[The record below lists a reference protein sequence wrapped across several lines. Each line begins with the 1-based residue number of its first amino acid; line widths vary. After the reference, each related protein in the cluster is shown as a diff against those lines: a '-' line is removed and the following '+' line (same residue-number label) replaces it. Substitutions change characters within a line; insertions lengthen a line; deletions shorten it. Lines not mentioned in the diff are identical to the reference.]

1 MTQQVRN
8 PHQRRL
14 GMRLIS
20 CLIVTAI
27 VASAAPFSSGQVP
40 VPPGYK
46 VKKGKD
52 DKGRD
57 VQYARTGH
65 VTNYDESKVKP
76 YTLPDP
82 LTLLNGAAVRDADTW
97 FKKRRPEIL
106 EMFRTEYIGHVPASA
121 PQVKW
126 EVASSDPKAKG
137 GSAIMKKVVGRIGDK
152 ADGPRVN
159 LTLYI
164 PAMATGPV
172 PVILTVGTGPTND
185 ILSRGWAH
193 ATFSNAD
200 IQPDRNNAYHLG
212 VIGMTLMKGQT
223 EPAPHEWRAK
233 SAWAWGVSRVVD
245 YLLADKAID
254 GKCIAVQGHSRLG
267 TTALW
272 AGAQDER
279 IAVVF
284 ASCSGESGASLAR
297 RDFGSTID
305 DLTENYPWQHA
316 GNLNKWVGRWN
327 EMPIDSHMLIAL
339 MAPRAF
345 FCNGGTTDQWADP
358 RGEFLGMVAAGPV
371 YKLLGGKDL
380 GTTELPPLDQP
391 LITGDLG
398 WIYHTGGHTCPPGD
412 WQAFYEFAGRHFKM
426 K

>member
-1 MTQQVRN
+1 MRVIFW
-8 PHQRRL
+8 L
-14 GMRLIS
+14 G
-20 CLIVTAI
+20 VTAI
-27 VASAAPFSSGQVP
+27 FAGAALVSQGQVP
-40 VPPGYK
+40 VPAGYK

-82 LTLLNGAAVRDADTW
+82 LTLLNGAPVRDADTW

-106 EMFRTEYIGHVPASA
+106 EMFRTEYIGHVPANA
-121 PQVKW
+121 PRVTW
-126 EVASSDPKAKG
+126 EVASSDANAKG
-137 GSAIMKKVVGRIGDK
+137 GSALMKKVVGHIGDK

-164 PAMATGPV
+164 PAKATGPV
-172 PVILTVGTGPTND
+172 PVILTIGMGPTND
-185 ILSRGWAH
+185 ILGRGWAH

-212 VIGMTLMKGQT
+212 VIGMTLAKGQT

-245 YLLADKAID
+245 YLLTDKAID
-254 GKCIAVQGHSRLG
+254 GTCIAVQGHSRLG

-284 ASCSGESGASLAR
+284 ASCSGESGASLGR

-327 EMPIDSHMLIAL
+327 EMPIDSHMLISL
-339 MAPRAF
+339 LAPRAF

-358 RGEFLGMVAAGPV
+358 KGEFLAMVAAGPV
-371 YKLLGGKDL
+371 YNLVGGKDL
-380 GTTELPPLDQP
+380 GATELPPLDQP
-391 LITGDLG
+391 LMSGDLG

-412 WQAFYEFAGRHFKM
+412 WRAFYEFADRHFKV
-426 K
+426 KR